1 MQVQA
6 DHELVDPFGE
16 GVKSD
21 YFFVLMLS
29 PVRPPAILPL
39 ESLSARSSSPLV
51 FMLVVDWKNN
61 VPDSVA
67 VVYTIPYRRSS
78 THGMMGTDT
87 LLECE

>member
-1 MQVQA
+1 MFTRGLGRP
-6 DHELVDPFGE
+6 ENGLPSGP
-16 GVKSD
+16 GKS
-21 YFFVLMLS
+21 V
-29 PVRPPAILPL
+29 PPAILPL

-78 THGMMGTDT
+78 TPRYDGHGYAA
-87 LLECE
+87 